1 LPGTALVT
9 GAYGYL
15 GSLFRARLEE
25 AGWTTTALARTPRS
39 GDSAA
44 RWSLDAPPPEELLG
58 SCDALVHCAYDFEP
72 RSREDVWAVNV
83 AGSVRLVDAAAKAGV
98 GRILVVSSM
107 SAYRGTGQIY
117 GQAKLAIERATL
129 DAGGIAIRP
138 GLVWGND
145 PSGMAGTLRRLAKLP
160 VLPDLGPG
168 ARQFPVH
175 EDDLARTVV
184 EILASPGWTPEV
196 FGVAQPGAVEFR
208 SVLLALADE
217 DGRGHRFVRVPWQ
230 ALYGVLAVAEKMRVS
245 PVRADSILGLV
256 RPAPAVPPS
265 VAFPDLETKMRELGH
280 TSDAPRSGRA
290 V

>member
-1 LPGTALVT
+1 MPGTALVT

-15 GSLFRARLEE
+15 GSLFRGRMEE
-25 AGWTTTALARTPRS
+25 AGWTTTALTRTPKS

-44 RWSLDAPPPEELLG
+44 RWSLDAPPPEDLLD

-72 RSREDVWAVNV
+72 RAREDVWALNV
-83 AGSVRLVDAAAKAGV
+83 AGSGRLLDAAAKAGV

-107 SAYRGTGQIY
+107 SAYEGTGQIY
-117 GQAKLAIERATL
+117 GQAKLAIERATF

-138 GLVWGND
+138 GLVWGDD
-145 PSGMAGTLRRLAKLP
+145 PRGMAGTLRRLTRLP

-184 EILASPGWTPEV
+184 EILASPSWTPEV
-196 FGVAQPGAVEFR
+196 FGVAQPRAVDFR
-208 SVLLALADE
+208 SVLLALADD
-217 DGRGHRFVRVPWQ
+217 DGRRHRFVRVPWQ
-230 ALYGVLAVAEKMRVS
+230 ALYGILAVAEKMRVS

-256 RPAPAVPPS
+256 RPAPDVPPS
-265 VAFPDLETKMRELGH
+265 VAFPDLGTKMREMRPASEDL
-280 TSDAPRSGRA
+280 RSGRA
-290 V
+290 A

>member
-1 LPGTALVT
+1 LPGTVLVT

-25 AGWTTTALARTPRS
+25 AGWTTTALVRTPKS

-44 RWSLDAPPPEELLG
+44 PWSLDAPPPGDLLG
-58 SCDALVHCAYDFEP
+58 SFDALVHCAYDFEP

-83 AGSVRLVDAAAKAGV
+83 AGSVRLLDAAAKAGV
-98 GRILVVSSM
+98 GRILAISSM
-107 SAYRGTGQIY
+107 SAYEGTGQIY
-117 GQAKLAIERATL
+117 GQAKLAVERATL

-138 GLVWGND
+138 GLVWGDD
-145 PSGMAGTLRRLAKLP
+145 PRGMAGTLRRLTKLP

-184 EILASPGWTPEV
+184 EILDSPGWTPEV
-196 FGVAQPGAVEFR
+196 FGVAQPRAVDFR
-208 SVLLALADE
+208 SVLLALAD
-217 DGRGHRFVRVPWQ
+217 DGRHHRFVRVPWQ
-230 ALYGVLAVAEKMRVS
+230 ALYGVLAIAEKLRVS

-256 RPAPAVPPS
+256 RPAPDVPPS
-265 VAFPDLETKMRELGH
+265 VAFPDLGAKLRELVPATG
-280 TSDAPRSGRA
+280 A
-290 V
+290 